1 MAFTYDPS
9 RYRANQLLS
18 SLIACMGVQF
28 FSLAASLWWLS
39 IIAGALMI
47 VGYRQPELRGR
58 KGLKGAIIFAQLSAI
73 AGGLLFLYFADYR
86 PLITLMVLTI
96 TSIYPIRVI
105 LKLNREI
112 NAERKRGWP
121 RME

>member
-1 MAFTYDPS
+1 
-9 RYRANQLLS
+9 
-18 SLIACMGVQF
+18 
-28 FSLAASLWWLS
+28 
-39 IIAGALMI
+39 MI